1 MFPSHLP
8 QFQLRGDSNL
18 FETWIRYSLHEHEA
32 LQAELG
38 SDSGDMLP
46 DWRSKEWQM
55 CVKEG
60 IDAGDRKAL
69 LECALKSLRAA
80 LALTLD

>member
-1 MFPSHLP
+1 MLV
-8 QFQLRGDSNL
+8 LEWL
-18 FETWIRYSLHEHEA
+18 VHEHEA

-38 SDSGDMLP
+38 SDSGDMLQG
-46 DWRSKEWQM
+46 WRSKEWQM

-60 IDAGDRKAL
+60 INAGDRKVL